1 MSKIEIIE
9 SNDLKVKILHAQN
22 FCIDVD

>member
-9 SNDLKVKILHAQN
+9 SIDLKVKILHVQN
-22 FCIDVD
+22 LCIDAD